1 MKCDVAIIGGGPAGA
16 TAADELVKAGL
27 SVVLVERNLN
37 NAKPCGGA
45 VPLGLIE
52 EFEIPD
58 ELVERKVTQMAVRS
72 PKGRV
77 VEMSM
82 HNGYVGMVRRERFDK
97 FLRERSEANGAE
109 LLEGKMRAI
118 SKGGIGYHLSID
130 TGNKGVTEV
139 EAKYV
144 IGADGANSKTAHE
157 LNFPPNVYK
166 AVAIQQRFH
175 YSPELERYHNLVE
188 IWFDG
193 EVSPDFY
200 AWVFPKA
207 DHIAVGTGTEDVN
220 GNIKALQKRFR
231 EKLDLKVEPYY
242 EEAAKIPMHPRKTF
256 VKDGVMLVGDAAGLV
271 TASNGEGIFFA
282 MRSGKM
288 AADTLLKVM
297 AGKEQSLG
305 AYEKNFRK
313 MYFPIYTALSFLQW
327 AYYRNDRLRES
338 FVAICK
344 DEHVQQLTF
353 DSYLYKKMVP
363 APLWVQAKITAKNI
377 YHLAAGG

>member
-1 MKCDVAIIGGGPAGA
+1 MKCDVAVIGGGPAGA
-16 TAADELVKAGL
+16 TAANELAKAGL
-27 SVVLVERNLN
+27 SVALIERNLN

-45 VPLGLIE
+45 IPLGLIE
-52 EFEIPD
+52 EFDIPAD
-58 ELVERKVTQMAVRS
+58 IVERKVTQMAVRS

-77 VEMSM
+77 ISMSM
-82 HNGYVGMVRRERFDK
+82 PNGYVGMVRRERFDK
-97 FLRERSEANGAE
+97 FLRERAARSGAE
-109 LLEGKMRAI
+109 LIEAKMRTV
-118 SKGGIGYHLSID
+118 KQTTDGYQLSID
-130 TGNKGVTEV
+130 ATHSGATEIH
-139 EAKYV
+139 ATYV
-144 IGADGANSKTAHE
+144 VGADGANSKTAHE
-157 LNFPPNVYK
+157 LGFPANEFK

-220 GNIKALQKRFR
+220 GNIKKLQARFR

-242 EEAAKIPMHPRKTF
+242 EEAAKIPMHPRKMFTQ
-256 VKDGVMLVGDAAGLV
+256 GNAALVGDAAGLV

-282 MRSGKM
+282 MQSGKM
-288 AADTLLKVM
+288 AARTLLKVM
-297 AGKEQSLG
+297 VGKEKSLA
-305 AYEKNFRK
+305 AYEKHFRRQ
-313 MYFPIYTALSFLQW
+313 YFPIYAGLAFLQW

-338 FVAICK
+338 FVAICQDK
-344 DEHVQQLTF
+344 HVQQITF

-363 APLWVQAKITAKNI
+363 APLWVQAKITAKNL
-377 YHLAAGG
+377 YHLALGH